1 MHTKTIG
8 EAAGKLWKTLGE
20 KEKISLAQLSKVV
33 EDDSA
38 LAHQALGW
46 LAREGKIEFET
57 KGKVV
62 SVKLTAHEQDAFK
75 RHHATN
81 GHAKV

>member
-1 MHTKTIG
+1 MNTKVIG

-20 KEKISLAQLSKVV
+20 KEKVTLAQLPKVV
-33 EDDSA
+33 EDDAA
-38 LAHQALGW
+38 LVNQAVGW

-57 KGKVV
+57 KGRVV

>member
-8 EAAGKLWKTLGE
+8 EAAGKLWKALGE
-20 KEKISLAQLSKVV
+20 KEKVALAQLPKAIEGESSLV
-33 EDDSA
+33 
-38 LAHQALGW
+38 HQALGW

-81 GHAKV
+81 GTAKV